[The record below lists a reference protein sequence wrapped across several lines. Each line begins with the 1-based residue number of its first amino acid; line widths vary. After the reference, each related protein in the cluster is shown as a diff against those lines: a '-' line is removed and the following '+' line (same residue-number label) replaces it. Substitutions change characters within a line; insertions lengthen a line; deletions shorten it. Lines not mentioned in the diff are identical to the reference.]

1 MFRLLSTCRLILWMR
16 LWNRKWY
23 WSRGAPRKPK
33 FWSWLANLLKQITC
47 FLSCKNQNCGANLV
61 YKVVISEPLN
71 FPRGYLTWV
80 LSNIDNTNFYMTHTM
95 LQFVYLSIFVI
106 YLDLY
111 IGLALILYEKEGPSS
126 IFVGEEKTNG
136 SIWRKRSLVWAHHFL
151 FARWRKGNRKETKL
165 C

>member
-33 FWSWLANLLKQITC
+33 FWSWRANLLKQITC

-71 FPRGYLTWV
+71 FPTGYLTWV
-80 LSNIDNTNFYMTHTM
+80 LSNIDNTNFYMTHYVAICV
-95 LQFVYLSIFVI
+95 FVNFCYIFRFI
-106 YLDLY
+106 YRTSTNTLRK
-111 IGLALILYEKEGPSS
+111 GGTILYFCGGRKNKWVNLEEKIVSLGPPFLVCPVKEG
-126 IFVGEEKTNG
+126 
-136 SIWRKRSLVWAHHFL
+136 
-151 FARWRKGNRKETKL
+151 
-165 C
+165 

>member
-1 MFRLLSTCRLILWMR
+1 MFRLLSTCRLILWTR
-16 LWNRKWY
+16 LWNRNWY
-23 WSRGAPRKPK
+23 WSRGPPRKPK
-33 FWSWLANLLKQITC
+33 FWSWRANLLKQITC

-71 FPRGYLTWV
+71 FPTGYLTWV

-111 IGLALILYEKEGPSS
+111 IGLALRI
-126 IFVGEEKTNG
+126 
-136 SIWRKRSLVWAHHFL
+136 RLVYVFKNWKLL
-151 FARWRKGNRKETKL
+151 FENICKNTCGWKVHWNAWNIV
-165 C
+165 